1 MKQPADLFTAALAA
15 CVAGYV
21 ALLLDY
27 VGDAALGLSD
37 GQMRR
42 GALLAAS
49 ILAALLAI
57 DAFGRK
63 PGKAK

>member
-1 MKQPADLFTAALAA
+1 MKQDADLFTAAIAA

-21 ALLLDY
+21 ALVLDY

-42 GALLAAS
+42 GALLAAT

-57 DAFGRK
+57 DFFGK
-63 PGKAK
+63 KLGKAK